1 MNDKLLRHYVL
12 GQSTNCI
19 QVRTYDPATCDS
31 LANAHNS
38 ITAKTLRSIIRSG
51 RSNIYHAL
59 SEALDAGHQAST
71 FMVYAINVDN
81 VAALV
86 ELLNH
91 GEMDSLVAE
100 AAGRAT
106 NTNIFELLLSR
117 GWNINKNIGCMPSL
131 LRYVH

>member
-1 MNDKLLRHYVL
+1 
-12 GQSTNCI
+12 
-19 QVRTYDPATCDS
+19 
-31 LANAHNS
+31 
-38 ITAKTLRSIIRSG
+38 
-51 RSNIYHAL
+51 
-59 SEALDAGHQAST
+59 
-71 FMVYAINVDN
+71 MVYAINVDN

-100 AAGRAT
+100 AAGRAM